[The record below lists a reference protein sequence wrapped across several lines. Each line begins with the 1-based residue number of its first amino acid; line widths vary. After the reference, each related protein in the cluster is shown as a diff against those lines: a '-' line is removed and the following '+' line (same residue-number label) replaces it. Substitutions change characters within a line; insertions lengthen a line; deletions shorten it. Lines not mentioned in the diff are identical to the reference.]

1 MSLLVGQNLGRLECH
16 IANWQYTVAPDG
28 RFLINSLPANTAS
41 PLILITGWDGPC
53 ASANPT
59 FVDQES

>member
-1 MSLLVGQNLGRLECH
+1 MILWQGQNLGRIECR

-41 PLILITGWDGPC
+41 PLTLVTGWDV
-53 ASANPT
+53 SLR
-59 FVDQES
+59 QR